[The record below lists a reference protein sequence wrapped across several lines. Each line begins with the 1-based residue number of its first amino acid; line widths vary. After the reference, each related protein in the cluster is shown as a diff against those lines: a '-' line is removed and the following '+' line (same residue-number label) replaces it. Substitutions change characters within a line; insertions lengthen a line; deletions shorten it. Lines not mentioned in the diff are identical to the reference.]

1 MHTWNRNIS
10 IRVKS
15 TNRPFTLVPYE
26 HGFRSL
32 KAVFSLPEWSWK
44 LWKCMQTLYAGAT
57 EDQIATWSQAK
68 ESSPRMPWHQ
78 AYKITKKENQ
88 ENFLL
93 RASLWKNQ
101 TSWEMK
107 IFNPL
112 QILHAVRRSEE
123 MHKNALFEGR
133 STLVAMAT
141 TTACSRPEASL
152 SYKTVA
158 KRVKWLFFY
167 LKLNKTLQ
175 VGTSTIHSNILANI

>member
-26 HGFRSL
+26 HGFHSL
-32 KAVFSLPEWSWK
+32 KAVFSLPEWNWK

-88 ENFLL
+88 ENLLGKWKFSTPFKFSMWLGAQRRCTKMLSLKVAALLLPWQQRLLVRGLKPHFHTKTSQKMIIFL
-93 RASLWKNQ
+93 SQ
-101 TSWEMK
+101 
-107 IFNPL
+107 
-112 QILHAVRRSEE
+112 
-123 MHKNALFEGR
+123 
-133 STLVAMAT
+133 
-141 TTACSRPEASL
+141 
-152 SYKTVA
+152 A
-158 KRVKWLFFY
+158 K
-167 LKLNKTLQ
+167 
-175 VGTSTIHSNILANI
+175 

>member
-26 HGFRSL
+26 HGFYSL

-93 RASLWKNQ
+93 RTSLWKNQ

-123 MHKNALFEGR
+123 KVAALLLPWQQR
-133 STLVAMAT
+133 LLVRGLKPHCHT
-141 TTACSRPEASL
+141 
-152 SYKTVA
+152 KTSQ
-158 KRVKWLFFY
+158 KEWNDYF
-167 LKLNKTLQ
+167 
-175 VGTSTIHSNILANI
+175 SISN

>member
-1 MHTWNRNIS
+1 MHTWNRNIL

-15 TNRPFTLVPYE
+15 TNHPFTLVPYE

-78 AYKITKKENQ
+78 AYKITKKEIK
-88 ENFLL
+88 
-93 RASLWKNQ
+93 RISCLWKNQ
-101 TSWEMK
+101 TSWETK

-133 STLVAMAT
+133 STLVPWQQ
-141 TTACSRPEASL
+141 RL
-152 SYKTVA
+152 LV
-158 KRVKWLFFY
+158 RG
-167 LKLNKTLQ
+167 LKPHCHTKPSQKEWNDYF
-175 VGTSTIHSNILANI
+175 SISS

>member
-112 QILHAVRRSEE
+112 QILHAVRHSGG
-123 MHKNALFEGR
+123 MHKNALFKGR
-133 STLVAMAT
+133 STLVAMVT
-141 TTACSRPEASL
+141 TAACSRPGASF
-152 SYKTVA
+152 SYKTSE
-158 KRVKWLFFY
+158 KKSEMFISLSQTKY
-167 LKLNKTLQ
+167 
-175 VGTSTIHSNILANI
+175 NITN

>member
-44 LWKCMQTLYAGAT
+44 LWKCTQTLCAGAT

-78 AYKITKKENQ
+78 AYKITKKEIKRISFYEQVSERIKHLGKWKFSTPFKFCMRLGAQRRCTKMLSLKVAALLFHGNNDCLFEAWSLIVIQ
-88 ENFLL
+88 NRRKKSEMIIFL
-93 RASLWKNQ
+93 SQTKQNI
-101 TSWEMK
+101 TSW
-107 IFNPL
+107 
-112 QILHAVRRSEE
+112 H
-123 MHKNALFEGR
+123 
-133 STLVAMAT
+133 
-141 TTACSRPEASL
+141 
-152 SYKTVA
+152 
-158 KRVKWLFFY
+158 FY
-167 LKLNKTLQ
+167 HT
-175 VGTSTIHSNILANI
+175 

>member
-88 ENFLL
+88 ENLLL
-93 RASLWKNQ
+93 RTSLWKNQ

-112 QILHAVRRSEE
+112 QILHAVRGDAQKCSLWRSQ
-123 MHKNALFEGR
+123 HSCCHGNNDCLFE
-133 STLVAMAT
+133 AW
-141 TTACSRPEASL
+141 SL
-152 SYKTVA
+152 IVIQNRRKKSEMIIFLSQTKQNITS
-158 KRVKWLFFY
+158 WHFY
-167 LKLNKTLQ
+167 HT
-175 VGTSTIHSNILANI
+175 